1 MARKLFISFLG
12 TGFYEKCTYC
22 DGTSSYTPT
31 RYIQQATLEHI
42 GVDSWTEHDAVRIF
56 VTDKAYTE
64 NWDRDNDTRFNARTK
79 AEEPY
84 VRLGKILDGM
94 GIEADVAPVLHVPV
108 GNDESEMWR
117 IFQLV
122 FNEIHEGDELY
133 IDLTHAFRY
142 LPMLVLVLSNYSK
155 FLKHTTVQQLSYGN
169 YEARDDQ
176 NHAPI
181 VNLLPLTD
189 LQDWT
194 TAAADFLQNGYIDK
208 MCDLAQGSIRL
219 LQKNEATRN
228 DDNKRLAN
236 FVNTLK
242 ALVEERQTCRGLG
255 INSGAT
261 LRDLQEQAG
270 KIGNVVI
277 KPLEPI
283 LDKIA
288 QTLPKPKSSLDNCL
302 DAARWCY
309 NNHLYQQAA
318 TILQEGVVTFF
329 CERHGI
335 DIASEDERG
344 LVNSAFLIKFKA
356 LPQSRWVVAPDRKE
370 KLMELLDDP
379 LLSQPVAYNTFNNIT
394 EIRNDYNHAGF
405 RSKREP
411 QIPRNIKKNIGKAL
425 ASFGEC
431 LTSDYEATV
440 RDRRVFVNLS
450 NHPSAQWSQ
459 EQKTAALIYGEI
471 VDVPF
476 PPVPPSCSEKE
487 IEELARKTI
496 GAVMQAAYPASQVT
510 VHAMGEMTLTYR
522 VVSQLKARG
531 MCCVASTSQ
540 RVANDLGDGEKL
552 SQFHFVEFR
561 KY

>member
-22 DGTSSYTPT
+22 DGPSTYTPT

-42 GVDSWTEHDAVRIF
+42 GIDTWTEDDAVRIF

-64 NWDRDNDTRFNARTK
+64 NWNKDNDTRFNARTK

-84 VRLGKILDGM
+84 TRLGRILDGM
-94 GIEADVAPVLHVPV
+94 DIKADVAPVLHVPV
-108 GNDESEMWR
+108 SNDEKEMWK
-117 IFQLV
+117 IFQMV

-155 FLKHTTVQQLSYGN
+155 FLKHTTVRQLSYGN
-169 YEARDDQ
+169 YEARDEQ

-208 MCDLAQGSIRL
+208 MCNLAQGSIRL
-219 LQKNEATRN
+219 LQKDVATRSN
-228 DDNKRLAN
+228 DNKRLAT

-242 ALVEERQTCRGLG
+242 ALVEERQTCRGLL
-255 INSGAT
+255 ISSGT
-261 LRDLQEQAG
+261 MLRELQEQAG

-277 KPLEPI
+277 KPLGPI
-283 LDKIA
+283 LGKIA
-288 QTLPKPKSSLDNCL
+288 QTLPKPNGSLGNCL

-309 NNHLYQQAA
+309 DNHLYQQAA
-318 TILQEGVVTFF
+318 TILQEGVVTYF

-335 DIASEDERG
+335 EIANEGERD
-344 LVNSAFLIKFKA
+344 LVNSAFTIKFNA
-356 LPQSRWVVAPDRKE
+356 LLPSEWDVASERKE
-370 KLMELLDDP
+370 KLKELLNDP
-379 LLSQPVAYNTFNNIT
+379 LLSQPAVYNTFNNIT

-405 RSKREP
+405 RSKRKP
-411 QIPRNIKKNIGKAL
+411 QDPKNIKKNIDKAL
-425 ASFGEC
+425 TSFGEC
-431 LTSDYEATV
+431 LTSDYEARV
-440 RDRRVFVNLS
+440 RARRVFVNLS

-459 EQKTAALIYGEI
+459 EQKTAALSYGEI

-476 PPVPPSCSEKE
+476 PTVPTSCSAKEMEKLTKKTVGNV
-487 IEELARKTI
+487 IE
-496 GAVMQAAYPASQVT
+496 AAYPAGKVT
-510 VHAMGEMTLTYR
+510 VHVMGEMTLTFR
-522 VVSQLKARG
+522 IVSQLKAQG

-540 RVANDLGDGEKL
+540 RVVSDLGDGEKI

-561 KY
+561 EY